1 MSNSKIT
8 TVAEAAA
15 LAAQCLQDLHNF
27 TVPESGM
34 NTLVAFLRAHTCA
47 SAPPQQEPS
56 TKPPDHE
63 GWFWVKVT
71 EKRFEPWEYCPEFD
85 HNFPPGTL
93 FGPEIPQYEP
103 PQPAVVSDEQLA
115 AICADVKRF
124 ATSARD
130 KQLLL
135 IIEDYQRLR
144 AERAGGNK

>member
-15 LAAQCLQDLHNF
+15 LAAQCLQDPHNF

-56 TKPPDHE
+56 TKPPDHDCWVWIKE
-63 GWFWVKVT
+63 PGWLSYGVRWISQQQRYT
-71 EKRFEPWEYCPEFD
+71 Q
-85 HNFPPGTL
+85 PGTL

-103 PQPAVVSDEQLA
+103 PAPQVVSDEQMA
-115 AICADVKRF
+115 EIHADVKRF

-130 KQLLL
+130 KQVLL
-135 IIEDYQRLR
+135 IIEENMRLR
-144 AERAGGNK
+144 AERAGGGK